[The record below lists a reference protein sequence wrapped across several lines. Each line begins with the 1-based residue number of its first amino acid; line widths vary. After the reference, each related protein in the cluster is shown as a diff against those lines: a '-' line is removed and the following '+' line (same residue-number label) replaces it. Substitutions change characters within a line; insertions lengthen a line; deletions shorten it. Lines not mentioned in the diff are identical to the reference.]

1 MNILFL
7 MGKYPGIGGVE
18 VVSTVLA
25 NEFIREGFGVSL
37 VSFEQPT
44 NEKVPIPLSEKVKF
58 YPLQKPVSSA
68 TNVTKLHTILVG
80 DHIDILIN
88 QWVVPYYVARLCSRA
103 MKGTKCKMIGVHH
116 NLPNSNFQIEQVRID
131 LRNHTGCRLVN
142 YLRLFLVTLASRLS
156 LRYTISQCAKY
167 ITLSPSFIS
176 IAQRFTWKSNDSE
189 RFCTIANPL
198 TIATYDGEH
207 ICKKN
212 EIIYVGR
219 IEYNQKCT
227 YRIVDIWE
235 KLENQYPNWCLKI
248 VGDGPDRDDLQGR
261 IHKKGMKNITIEG
274 FQKPNAYYKDAK
286 LLLMTSAYE
295 GFPLII
301 AEGMEYGVVPL
312 VFDSFPTVH
321 DIIDDGLN
329 GFIIPQP
336 YSDDAF
342 VAKMDLLMQNE
353 KLFVNM
359 SESAMLKAKDF
370 SLEQI
375 VGKWKRLL
383 LDVINN
389 K

>member
-1 MNILFL
+1 
-7 MGKYPGIGGVE
+7 
-18 VVSTVLA
+18 
-25 NEFIREGFGVSL
+25 
-37 VSFEQPT
+37 
-44 NEKVPIPLSEKVKF
+44 
-58 YPLQKPVSSA
+58 
-68 TNVTKLHTILVG
+68 
-80 DHIDILIN
+80 
-88 QWVVPYYVARLCSRA
+88 
-103 MKGTKCKMIGVHH
+103 
-116 NLPNSNFQIEQVRID
+116 
-131 LRNHTGCRLVN
+131 
-142 YLRLFLVTLASRLS
+142 
-156 LRYTISQCAKY
+156 
-167 ITLSPSFIS
+167 
-176 IAQRFTWKSNDSE
+176 
-189 RFCTIANPL
+189 
-198 TIATYDGEH
+198 
-207 ICKKN
+207 
-212 EIIYVGR
+212 
-219 IEYNQKCT
+219 
-227 YRIVDIWE
+227 
-235 KLENQYPNWCLKI
+235 
-248 VGDGPDRDDLQGR
+248 
-261 IHKKGMKNITIEG
+261 
-274 FQKPNAYYKDAK
+274 
-286 LLLMTSAYE
+286 MTSAYE